1 MINRVGNVSLFVSDQ
16 DRAKDFYTRILGFE
30 LRQDAPLYPGATN
43 RWVAVAPKGAETEVT
58 LYLPDENWEPG
69 RLCASRPRALRR
81 QGSLRKP
88 RPLRRR

>member
-43 RWVAVAPKGAETEVT
+43 RWVAVAPKVQQ
-58 LYLPDENWEPG
+58 PK
-69 RLCASRPRALRR
+69 SRCICPMKI
-81 QGSLRKP
+81 GGTIV
-88 RPLRRR
+88 RPSGNPKQ